1 MALGYILAKASSK
14 PLKTNLN
21 IPLALTL
28 SVIPDIDILL
38 ERINGLASI
47 FPHRGPL
54 HSFLATLIAFI
65 PIFAVYRKRAV
76 PYFIALVQHAL
87 IGDYLTGGKLQLL
100 WPLSQQQF
108 GIEASIQ
115 SAQNVALEGILFVVS
130 IAVLL
135 VSRDIVKL
143 FQRHYSNLI
152 LAIPTFTVLLPTFL
166 SYPLNVPAL
175 LILPHMIYMV
185 LFSVVILLELFRRLK
200 SNRSHESSAFLNK

>member
-21 IPLALTL
+21 VPLALTL

-38 ERINGLASI
+38 ERINGLSSV

-54 HSFLATLIAFI
+54 HSFVAALIVFV
-65 PIFAVYRKRAV
+65 PVFAVYRRRAV

-87 IGDYLTGGKLQLL
+87 IGDYLTGGQLQLL
-100 WPLSQQQF
+100 WPLSQEQF
-108 GIEASIQ
+108 GIATSIQ
-115 SAQNVALEGILFVVS
+115 SLQNVVLEATLFVVS

-135 VSRDIVKL
+135 ASRDIAKL

-175 LILPHMIYMV
+175 LIVPHITYMV
-185 LFSVVILLELFRRLK
+185 LFSTVILLEISRRLK
-200 SNRSHESSAFLNK
+200 SGRRPGSSVSLNK